1 MNNNLNKEDK
11 PANNSSTIQS
21 SATIQNSAPQSSAT
35 PPSNASQSDATT
47 SSSISQN
54 DATTSSNE
62 LESETTANNSESQS
76 ITEASD
82 GFEQQ
87 YGNGSQGAIGDYG
100 EEEYFPE
107 AYDPNTRY
115 GQYKSRQEQ
124 LQREADAIKQ
134 RQLQRAERTKKIDDD
149 EEERVNDSQSASSN
163 GDPSKKSSGQG
174 DSQSGVEEKGNQ
186 ESDGGDNTF
195 ENNQR
200 TSNSEDSSRQ
210 TGDNQDSNQKK
221 DNKQSGDD
229 RNSSNQNENQ
239 KKSSLG
245 SKLDKAGEKI
255 DNAKSKIN
263 KAQQTA
269 NKVAHP
275 VSAAKDEIK
284 NRLKKKLML
293 FLAEWWWVVAIA
305 AAVLLVLLIILL
317 IFMGDMDEE
326 DEFMLDPAYD
336 FTLTMVT
343 VTNNYQNESD
353 KVELERVSFNDYV
366 IGAAY
371 AEFYDKLDDKTS
383 EQKMEIYK
391 AYFLAIKSIILSY
404 GEYNAATKEITI
416 KNGTSSGAVPSC
428 NIYLGCNVIKHDRV
442 YTFLSANS
450 TLSLDGDLFKTIEP
464 ASSSEKSLLINAYYD
479 VKYLLLVPSSIDTI
493 ITEYYF
499 DAPPYNSTIRQQIIE
514 SDAKYDKTIRKISE
528 YSGFKIYDI
537 KDYVN
542 AYSYAAPTAYWWPV
556 GSKEPTEGAI
566 YGGTPTTVKVVL
578 NFGQYKDGEETKMSN
593 GIDII
598 DENCIDDVDC
608 VDNETWANHVIV
620 ATREGKVHYVED
632 GISDSSETGV
642 TSDYSRGNFVM
653 IYHGDGIYS
662 TYSHLKNGSITVKQ
676 DELVSQG
683 QIIGLMGASGSTTD
697 SRLHFELYINNANVD
712 PLEYINADNPRPKTE
727 IILSGYQEG
736 NSSKQSVCLSLKDS
750 NYSNNAVA
758 AIMTNMQAE
767 SSFNPNALGD
777 HGTSYGLCQWHA
789 GRFDSL
795 KSYCGDEYTTIKC
808 QLQYL
813 KRELETSYTSVYNML
828 LSNIS
833 AYDMASEYC
842 INFEAPYN
850 RYVNCPKRA
859 TNYAYQMLSYVE
871 NGCN

>member
-1 MNNNLNKEDK
+1 MNNNVNNENKST
-11 PANNSSTIQS
+11 NNSGT
-21 SATIQNSAPQSSAT
+21 PQSNAT
-35 PPSNASQSDATT
+35 TPNSVSQSGAPTPSTASQTDLTT
-47 SSSISQN
+47 SSK
-54 DATTSSNE
+54 
-62 LESETTANNSESQS
+62 ESEFEEIANNSESQS
-76 ITEASD
+76 TEDASD
-82 GFEQQ
+82 EIEQQ
-87 YGNGSQGAIGDYG
+87 GVDEVSDNGPQGEMDDYG
-100 EEEYFPE
+100 AEEYFPE

-134 RQLQRAERTKKIDDD
+134 RQLQRDER
-149 EEERVNDSQSASSN
+149 R
-163 GDPSKKSSGQG
+163 KSR
-174 DSQSGVEEKGNQ
+174 E
-186 ESDGGDNTF
+186 
-195 ENNQR
+195 
-200 TSNSEDSSRQ
+200 EDSSDDSKDDSQRKDESETEESTNQ
-210 TGDNQDSNQKK
+210 SEKSEQNNANQSEFSTESSDMPEKKDDVNAKEPSNKSGENGQNDNQKT
-221 DNKQSGDD
+221 DNKQNGED
-229 RNSSNQNENQ
+229 RNNSDHNQNGNQ

-269 NKVAHP
+269 NKVSHP

-284 NRLKKKLML
+284 NRLKKKLMM
-293 FLAEWWWVVAIA
+293 FLAQWWWAVAIA